1 MSNDNPPVDHVIDE
15 GPEPRAVE
23 DNLKSRDTWIRL
35 IFMVIYYMLVSIAS
49 IVASAVVVLSFLAV
63 LFTGERNRQ
72 LMTAGETVANYIR
85 EIVSYLTYNT
95 DDKPFPF
102 GNDLPVPEN
111 ND

>member
-35 IFMVIYYMLVSIAS
+35 IFMVIYYAVVSIAS
-49 IVASAVVVLSFLAV
+49 IVASAVVVLGFLAV
-63 LFTGERNRQ
+63 LFTGEKNRQ
-72 LMTAGETVANYIR
+72 LMTAGETLANYIR
-85 EIVSYLTYNT
+85 EIVNYLTYNT

-102 GNDLPVPEN
+102 GNDLPVPEK

>member
-15 GPEPRAVE
+15 GPENIRGVE
-23 DNLKSRDTWIRL
+23 DNLKSKDTWLRL
-35 IFMVIYYMLVSIAS
+35 IFMVIYAVLVS
-49 IVASAVVVLSFLAV
+49 VVSAVVSVVVVLGFLAV

-72 LMTAGETVANYIR
+72 LMVAGETLAHYLR

-102 GNDLPVPEN
+102 GKDLPIPS
-111 ND
+111 DD